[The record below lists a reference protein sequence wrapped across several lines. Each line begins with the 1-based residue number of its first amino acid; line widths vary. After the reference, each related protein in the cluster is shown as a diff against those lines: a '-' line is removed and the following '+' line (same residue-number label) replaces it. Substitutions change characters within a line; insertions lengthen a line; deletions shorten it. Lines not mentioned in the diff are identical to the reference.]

1 MKLRTILFFAVAGR
15 LFGQLASDTLT
26 ISASRVLSIQADQT
40 DFNVTVDAP
49 PSNGL
54 DEILTAIQT
63 SAITAAN
70 LSSLR
75 SLTDGTLEWFFTLPV
90 SFAKVQTTAAAL
102 VTLQQTIAKSN
113 NGLTLSFYIG
123 GLQASDA
130 LAQAQSCPVTDLLSD
145 AQSQA
150 KKLAD
155 AAGFVVGP
163 ILTINGSSANSAAA
177 LADFFSVP
185 TGAKFVNAVNYPAPA
200 PPACAITV
208 KFRLLRY
215 Q

>member
-1 MKLRTILFFAVAGR
+1 MTLRTILLFAVAPR
-15 LFGQLASDTLT
+15 LFGQLESNTLT
-26 ISASRVLSIQADQT
+26 ISASRVLSIQADQA

-54 DEILTAIQT
+54 DDILTAIQT
-63 SAITAAN
+63 SGITAAN

-75 SLTDGTLEWFFTLPV
+75 SSTAGALEWQFNLPV
-90 SFAKVQTTAAAL
+90 SFAKVQTTAASL
-102 VTLQQTIAKSN
+102 VSLQQTIAKSN
-113 NGLTLSFYIG
+113 NGLKLSFYIG

-145 AQSQA
+145 AQAQA

-155 AAGFVVGP
+155 AAGFAVGP
-163 ILTINGSSANSAAA
+163 ILTIDGSSANGAAA
-177 LADFFSVP
+177 RVDYP
-185 TGAKFVNAVNYPAPA
+185 INTGFAAPA
-200 PPACAITV
+200 PSTCAITV